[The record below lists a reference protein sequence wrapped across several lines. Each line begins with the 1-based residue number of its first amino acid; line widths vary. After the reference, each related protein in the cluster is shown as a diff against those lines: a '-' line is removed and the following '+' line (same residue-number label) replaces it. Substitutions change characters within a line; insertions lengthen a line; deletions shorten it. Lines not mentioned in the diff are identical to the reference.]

1 MGQFVISYRTNGQY
15 YFALT
20 ADNGKAVLLSEGYTS
35 KWGVKESIKEVKTFA
50 KDESN
55 YFRKTS
61 TNNKFYFELRTPY
74 GLILMESKLYTSPIK
89 MEGVI
94 DAVKKNAVDALVVN
108 DQTAKRA

>member
-1 MGQFVISYRTNGQY
+1 MGEFVISYRTNGQY

-20 ADNGKAVLLSEGYTS
+20 ADNGKAILLSSGYTS
-35 KWGVKESIKEVKTFA
+35 KWGINEGIKEVKTFA

-55 YFRKTS
+55 YIRKTS

-94 DAVKKNAVDALVVN
+94 EAVRKDASDAPIVN